1 MDMRKK
7 AILCMMMAGVLVL
20 GCGCGKKEKKVSQ
33 DTSVV
38 SSSEANTQDSSGSSS
53 AETSSEEKQDSSS
66 EKTSGTSESSSEENT
81 GEEKTETSENSG
93 DEKRDS
99 SENTGEGQTDSSENS
114 GDGQTDST
122 GSSAEE
128 DKLDKD
134 DGKTL
139 DQIFEDCATIGE
151 GVAGVSLK
159 RTQQAYAVAKYAAKN
174 RFTEND
180 LGKLKKAFAERY
192 EKLDSDGKESFTG
205 AFEGEIVSLLDEA
218 IVKGHFESVRGQ
230 FDDVGAA
237 EKMEKILLKKGI
249 QTSWSVIKEAYAGM
263 QK

>member
-1 MDMRKK
+1 MRKK
-7 AILCMMMAGVLVL
+7 TVLCMVMAGVLVL
-20 GCGCGKKEKKVSQ
+20 GCGCGKEEKKTAS
-33 DTSVV
+33 DASVV
-38 SSSEANTQDSSGSSS
+38 SSSEANTRDSSGSSP
-53 AETSSEEKQDSSS
+53 AEMSSEEKQDSSA
-66 EKTSGTSESSSEENT
+66 EKTSGTSENT
-81 GEEKTETSENSG
+81 SEEKTETSENSG
-93 DEKRDS
+93 EEKKDS
-99 SENTGEGQTDSSENS
+99 SENTGEGQKDSSENAA
-114 GDGQTDST
+114 
-122 GSSAEE
+122 SSRE

-205 AFEGEIVSLLDEA
+205 AFEGEIISLLDEA
-218 IVKGHFESVRGQ
+218 ITTGHFENVRDQ

-237 EKMEKILLKKGI
+237 EKMEKLLLKKGLPE
-249 QTSWSVIKEAYAGM
+249 SWSVIKEAYAGIH
-263 QK
+263 K